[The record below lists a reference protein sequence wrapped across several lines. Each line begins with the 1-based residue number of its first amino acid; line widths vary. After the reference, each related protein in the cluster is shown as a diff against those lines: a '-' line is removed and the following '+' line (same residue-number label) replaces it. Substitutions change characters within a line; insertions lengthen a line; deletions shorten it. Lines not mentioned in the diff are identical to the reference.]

1 MGIAQLLA
9 VLKARRKELFAVW
22 GSVVL
27 LALVVSLVLPRQ
39 YMASAEVVVEARSGD
54 PLVVQPGQGVTT
66 PGFLATQADIMASER
81 VGAKAVAARALERG
95 LILLTCGVNANV
107 VRFLFPLTIEDA
119 VFDEAMGIM
128 EAALRHAAA

>member
-27 LALVVSLVLPRQ
+27 LALAVSLVLPRQ

-81 VGAKAVAARALERG
+81 VGARAVAALK
-95 LILLTCGVNANV
+95 V
-107 VRFLFPLTIEDA
+107 VDMPRFSGDSS
-119 VFDEAMGIM
+119 AMP
-128 EAALRHAAA
+128 